1 MFCSKCG
8 TENPDSAMYCQNCG
22 KQLKKVENEGKR
34 TFDNFWYAIGILFPI
49 IGIVGGI
56 VFAYQGRDKA
66 GTLILVS
73 LAAWFIYAV
82 ILILI

>member
-1 MFCSKCG
+1 M
-8 TENPDSAMYCQNCG
+8 
-22 KQLKKVENEGKR
+22 ENEEKR
-34 TFDNFWYAIGILFPI
+34 TFDNFWYAVGVLLPI

-73 LAAWFIYAV
+73 IVAWLIYAV